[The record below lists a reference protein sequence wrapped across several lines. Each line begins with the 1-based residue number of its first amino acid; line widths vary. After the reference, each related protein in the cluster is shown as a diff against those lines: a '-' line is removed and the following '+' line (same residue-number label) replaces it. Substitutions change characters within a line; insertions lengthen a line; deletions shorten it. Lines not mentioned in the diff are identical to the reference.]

1 VSLHADQRDA
11 TKEPPAMLDPYWVL
25 MMRKRLRDFQATGDL
40 SWYKRDQDWTPA
52 ARGRED
58 ASADA
63 MNIKGGN

>member
-1 VSLHADQRDA
+1 
-11 TKEPPAMLDPYWVL
+11 MLDPYWVL